1 VNQKT
6 ETAPDNKSIRCLQE
20 DIMTRKQA
28 LSALLVLCCLAVP
41 GVAQQDAPA
50 AATLS
55 NSSVPMLSKFNGTL
69 TDINSKPITTVS
81 GVTFSLYAEA
91 EGGAALWMETQNVQ
105 PDKNGRYS
113 VTLGSSKST
122 GLPADVFASGQ
133 ARWLG
138 VQVSGQAEYP
148 RMLLMSV
155 PYALKAADAATIG
168 GLPPSAFMLAP
179 KANEEAGEVAGEV
192 NENAT
197 ASKAEALAGSKQDA
211 TITYKAVKTPS
222 TPGGTLGYMP
232 LWTTSPNIIG
242 NSNLFQ
248 STSGSN
254 SGFVGLGTS
263 SPLSLLQLAA
273 NNPGKLG
280 PSLTLMNTGGTAGAG
295 VSVDFDGYNLGTAA
309 PEARIQ
315 SFDDGNYS
323 SSLVF
328 QTKIPGAASNA
339 LVERMRI
346 ADYGYVGINNN
357 NPSYPLD
364 IGGGD
369 AMVRG
374 ADNFQQ
380 AYDIADLYVGDV
392 NHVIRA
398 ENAVGIGIGAYGQFP
413 GVFVADGG
421 NVGIHTTQ
429 PVHVFQVAQG
439 TGPAFADGW
448 STYSSRRWK
457 TNIHELHGAL
467 EKVQHLR
474 GVSYDMK
481 EGGQHQIGV
490 IAEEV
495 GAVVPEVVT
504 WEKNGKDA
512 AGVDYARLTALLIE
526 ATKEQQKLIQ
536 KQQKQLKVQQ
546 AKIANLTTQVSTIQ
560 AALYRNGQQNSP
572 VLSASLIGQHK

>member
-1 VNQKT
+1 
-6 ETAPDNKSIRCLQE
+6 
-20 DIMTRKQA
+20 MTRKQA

-69 TDINSKPITTVS
+69 TDINSKPITTIS

-105 PDKNGRYS
+105 PDKNGRYT

-122 GLPADVFASGQ
+122 GLPVDVFVSGQ

-148 RMLLMSV
+148 RVLLMSV

-168 GLPPSAFMLAP
+168 GLPPSAFMLANP
-179 KANEEAGEVAGEV
+179 GSNSATSRDERSGMASTGNANGESKDGPQVAY
-192 NENAT
+192 
-197 ASKAEALAGSKQDA
+197 S
-211 TITYKAVKTPS
+211 AVKTPK
-222 TPGGTLGYMP
+222 TPGGSVGYVP
-232 LWTTSPNIIG
+232 LWTTNPNIIG
-242 NSNLFQ
+242 NSNVFQ

-254 SGFVGLGTS
+254 SGFVGLGTN
-263 SPLSLLQLAA
+263 SPLSLLQLATS
-273 NNPGKLG
+273 NPGKLG
-280 PSLTLMNTGGTAGAG
+280 PSLTLMNTAGLAGAG
-295 VSVDFDGYNLGTAA
+295 ASVDFDGYNLGTAL
-309 PEARIQ
+309 PEVRVQ

-328 QTKIPGAASNA
+328 QTKIPGAASNGLA
-339 LVERMRI
+339 ERMRI

-369 AMVRG
+369 AIVRG
-374 ADNFQQ
+374 ADNFQT
-380 AYDIADLYVGDV
+380 AYDIADLYVGDA

-398 ENAVGIGIGAYGQFP
+398 ENAVGIGIGAFGQFP

-439 TGPAFADGW
+439 AGPAFADSW

-504 WEKNGKDA
+504 WEKNSKDA

-536 KQQKQLKVQQ
+536 RQQKQLKVQQ
-546 AKIANLTTQVSTIQ
+546 AKIAHLTTQVSTIQ

-572 VLSASLIGQHK
+572 VLSASLIGEHE